1 MIILGGK
8 ALEGGLAEPM
18 IQYDSLY
25 GIWARKG
32 NSERE
37 VDASRLSAGI
47 RGVLAATIPTHHTQP
62 YASSLRFATSVARS
76 PQPHSSIRLN
86 ASFSL
91 SWSCNTVQ

>member
-8 ALEGGLAEPM
+8 ALEGRLAEPM

-47 RGVLAATIPTHHTQP
+47 RGVLAATTPTHHTQP
-62 YASSLRFATSVARS
+62 YASSLRFATSQSPVRRS
-76 PQPHSSIRLN
+76 HT
-86 ASFSL
+86 AL
-91 SWSCNTVQ
+91 SD